1 MMRQVSPAQKI
12 PREIQ
17 RIAAE
22 NRLGRP
28 RLLCKSVKE
37 TGLYRL
43 IGPGIM
49 IVGCLIVGAF
59 LLAYA
64 TVFQGWPLWQVALIP
79 LVGVGWLIVG
89 VWITLASFL
98 TPWLRVYLCAHGL
111 ICTRREAEIIRWEQI
126 ERIWKHAGV
135 DGRGHILRSC
145 SLRLSDGTMFLF
157 PGDLLHIEQL
167 SALLENE
174 VTRLRL
180 PQAITAYYSGVPLIF
195 GPVVVSAHGIG
206 MKRGRSILA
215 WDEVGD
221 IKLDE
226 MTLAIYKKGEARA
239 WALVKVAGVPNVGVF
254 QSLIARV
261 KQELARNCL
270 PHIVA
275 YKAGFPVSFGSLSI
289 SRQGVMLDNGKISL
303 SWNEIAGI
311 AVGERE
317 VMVRKKN
324 APDEWYALPLW
335 MVPDVAML
343 KELLDYVMHGHLR

>member
-1 MMRQVSPAQKI
+1 MRQVSPAQKI

-37 TGLYRL
+37 TGLYRSV
-43 IGPGIM
+43 GPGIM
-49 IVGCLIVGAF
+49 IVGCLILAAF
-59 LLAYA
+59 LLAY
-64 TVFQGWPLWQVALIP
+64 TTFFQGWPLWQVALIP
-79 LVGVGWLIVG
+79 LVGAGWLIVG
-89 VWITLASFL
+89 AWITLASFL
-98 TPWLRVYLCAHGL
+98 TPWLRVYVCAHGL
-111 ICTRREAEIIRWEQI
+111 IYARREAEILRWEQI
-126 ERIWKHAGV
+126 ERLWKHTSV

-145 SLRLSDGTMFLF
+145 SLRRSDGATFLF
-157 PGDLLHIEQL
+157 PGDLQQVEQL

-180 PQAITAYYSGVPLIF
+180 PQAIAAYYTGVPLIF
-195 GPVVVSAHGIG
+195 GPVVVSSHGIG

-226 MTLAIYKKGEARA
+226 MTIGIYKKGEARV
-239 WALVKVAGVPNVGVF
+239 WALVKVADVPNVGVF
-254 QSLIARV
+254 QGLIARI

-275 YKAGFPVSFGSLSI
+275 YKAGFPVSFGPLSI
-289 SRQGVMLDNGKISL
+289 SRQGVVLDNGKVSL
-303 SWNEIAGI
+303 PWDEIASI

-317 VMVRKKN
+317 VMVRKKS
-324 APDEWYALPLW
+324 AVDGWHVLPLW
-335 MVPDVAML
+335 MVPDAAML
-343 KELLDYVMHGHLR
+343 KELLDYVMHGRLR